1 MNRQSAEPLIRS
13 RFLSPEILA
22 RIASLE
28 LVARTVVEGF
38 LSGLHQ
44 SPYIGFSV
52 DFVEYRPYVPGDD
65 IRYVDW
71 KVLAR
76 TDRYYIKKFE
86 GDTNTRIHLLV
97 DVSGSMGYRSG
108 PVTKLEYALYLAAAL
123 AYLAHRQ
130 QDAVGLV
137 AFDRDIRSYLPPRLR
152 PGHLRLLLT
161 TLEHLRPSGPS
172 AIADM
177 LVRIA
182 ELIQKRGFIVVI
194 SDLYEDAPRLTDAL
208 RRLRC
213 RGHDLIVFHVLDARE
228 LSFDFSQPGNFVDM
242 ETGAELQVSPEDL
255 RAAYERAVH
264 EHITSLR
271 HACEG
276 HRIDYQVVST
286 SQPLDYALF
295 EYLSRRSHLR

>member
-1 MNRQSAEPLIRS
+1 MNRQTTEPLTRS
-13 RFLSPEILA
+13 RFLPPEILG

-86 GDTNTRIHLLV
+86 GDTNTRIHLVV

-137 AFDRDIRSYLPPRLR
+137 AFDRDIRRYLPARLR
-152 PGHLRLLLT
+152 PGHLHLVLT

-182 ELIQKRGFIVVI
+182 ELIHKRGFIVVI
-194 SDLYEDAPRLTDAL
+194 SDLYEDASRLTDAL

-228 LSFDFSQPGNFVDM
+228 LSFDFSQPGDFVDM

-255 RAAYERAVH
+255 RAVYERTVH
-264 EHITSLR
+264 EHIASLR
-271 HACEG
+271 HACEA
-276 HRIDYQVVST
+276 HRIDYQVVPT

>member
-1 MNRQSAEPLIRS
+1 MNRQTAEPLTRS

-130 QDAVGLV
+130 QDAVGLI
-137 AFDRDIRSYLPPRLR
+137 AFDRDIRSYLPARLR
-152 PGHLRLLLT
+152 PGHLHLVLT

-182 ELIQKRGFIVVI
+182 ELIHKRSFIVVI
-194 SDLYEDAPRLTDAL
+194 SDLYEDAPQLTDAL

-228 LSFDFSQPGNFVDM
+228 LSFDFSQPGDFVDM

-255 RAAYERAVH
+255 RAVYERTVR
-264 EHITSLR
+264 EHIASLR
-271 HACEG
+271 HACEA
-276 HRIDYQVVST
+276 HRIDYQVVPT